1 MRSKALCKVKV
12 SIQHKSKILIPFTLH
27 NLRPILFQI
36 AKKEVPDPYS
46 SQED

>member
-1 MRSKALCKVKV
+1 MRSKALCKAMGY
-12 SIQHKSKILIPFTLH
+12 IRHEQRILIPFTLH

-36 AKKEVPDPYS
+36 AKKAVPDPYS